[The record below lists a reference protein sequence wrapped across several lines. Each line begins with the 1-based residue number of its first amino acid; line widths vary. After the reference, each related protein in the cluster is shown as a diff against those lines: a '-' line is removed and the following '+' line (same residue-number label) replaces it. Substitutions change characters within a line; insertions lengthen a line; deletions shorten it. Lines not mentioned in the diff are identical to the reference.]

1 MTGWVDEKLTNQS
14 EKVTFQNEAFEFFL
28 SEPRNYFSLTNTSSR
43 KMICF
48 LRRYFT
54 ALNVFLF
61 YCWPHL

>member
-43 KMICF
+43 KTICF

-54 ALNVFLF
+54 A
-61 YCWPHL
+61 